1 MGLVW
6 VTAQQLLQMMLYM
19 ACGFYLCRRKLVGE
33 DGCRTIATLLVDLI
47 IPIVVLRSF
56 LAERTPERTEALLV
70 SLGLALL
77 LLALSA
83 LLARIIFPKNA
94 IEEFAVAFSNAGFMG
109 VPLITA
115 VIGSHSV
122 FYAAGYVAMMN
133 ILQWVYGQYH
143 MGPDAHPKK
152 SSPIHPLMLSLPL
165 GMLLYFLP
173 VRPPEIVTNA
183 LGAIAACNSP
193 LAMILLGIYLG
204 STPPRQIFASAASW
218 RVSAARLAL
227 LPVVLTC
234 GLWPI
239 PVEQEIKLTLLL
251 LASASVGTN
260 VALYAQRAELDYRPA
275 TGMVCLSTLLSVVSM
290 PLVVALATLVWQ

>member
-33 DGCRTIATLLVDLI
+33 DGCKTIATLLVDLI

-70 SLGLALL
+70 SLGLAVL

-83 LLARIIFPKNA
+83 LLARIIFRKNA

-143 MGPDAHPKK
+143 MGPDARPKK

-165 GMLLYFLP
+165 GVILYFLP
-173 VRPPEIVTNA
+173 VRPPEMVTNA

-218 RVSAARLAL
+218 RVSVARLAL
-227 LPVVLTC
+227 LPVVLTFV
-234 GLWPI
+234 LWPI
-239 PVEQEIKLTLLL
+239 PVTQEIKLTMLL

>member
-70 SLGLALL
+70 SLGLAVL

-234 GLWPI
+234 VLWPI

>member
-115 VIGSHSV
+115 VIGPHSV

-218 RVSAARLAL
+218 RVSVARLAL
-227 LPVVLTC
+227 LPVVLTFV
-234 GLWPI
+234 LWPI
-239 PVEQEIKLTLLL
+239 PVTQEIKLTLLL